1 MARKFTASHRP
12 KPDELARKYGLSD
25 QPILDLCTYD
35 GRPADTNPNK
45 IVEFFLEARTPT
57 EARAIIFLKP
67 MVEDA
72 TGKKI
77 IFSAYEW
84 VTFSLPGGSYTPDWS
99 FLMDDNSW
107 VRVEVK
113 ASKMQPGYKD
123 ARSKLRATASLNP
136 WDTFYEFR
144 PRTKAE
150 GGGWELEFIK
160 PDQSWLVNLEQ
171 AFTNWQR
178 DMKNE

>member
-1 MARKFTASHRP
+1 MANFKAIRRP
-12 KPDELARKYGLSD
+12 SPDELARKFGLSD
-25 QPILDLCTYD
+25 QPLLTLCAYD
-35 GRPADTNPNK
+35 GKPKETNLNK
-45 IVEFFLEARTPT
+45 IVEFFLTARTPT
-57 EARAIIFLKP
+57 EAKAIIFLKP
-67 MVEDA
+67 ILEET

-77 IFSAYEW
+77 VFSAYEW

-99 FLMDDNSW
+99 FRMDDGSW
-107 VRVEVK
+107 VRVEIK

-150 GGGWELEFIK
+150 GGGWELELIK
-160 PDQSWLVNLEQ
+160 VDQSWLVNLSQ
-171 AFTNWQR
+171 AFSQWQQ
-178 DMKNE
+178 DLGNE